1 MSWGY
6 PFQMDKPKSIIE
18 FFNQMLSR
26 REYLIPLISAQY
38 QFPNHYYG
46 LTSAAL
52 LEDLFVD
59 AAINF
64 KNQEHH
70 GLQLERPERTNEENI
85 TTDAKGEKGWDYK
98 YEGQNYSHKVGS
110 KVQSIALLWDATFQL
125 PEDGTYSY
133 PSPIVMVLSNYKDKN
148 ADLVLND
155 NRKIQ
160 VTPLSQFRSKELT
173 ENQSIIFA
181 KKLSNKKWQ
190 ILEVLKVSQPSLI
203 INQALNLQSVW
214 GKMMR
219 YWSEGAP
226 ANSIEIFVSKPKKNQ
241 IEILPSIE
249 PVEINFKALPGI
261 YLFPKESLQSVQVK
275 KNNRAI
281 LLPTEKVQEL
291 MEIAVESSNFSYL
304 PNWFTCYANN
314 RSIDL
319 YLVQRAEYD
328 RLNSAARN

>member
-1 MSWGY
+1 
-6 PFQMDKPKSIIE
+6 MDKPKGIID
-18 FFNQMLSR
+18 FFSQMLSK

-70 GLQLERPERTNEENI
+70 GLQLERPERTNDDNI
-85 TTDAKGEKGWDYK
+85 TTDAKGEKGWDYR
-98 YEGQNYSHKVGS
+98 YEGRNYSHKVGS

-133 PSPIVMVLSNYKDKN
+133 PSPIVMVLSNYKNKN
-148 ADLVLND
+148 ANLILSTKQ
-155 NRKIQ
+155 KIQ
-160 VTPLSQFRSKELT
+160 LTPISQYRSKDLQA
-173 ENQSIIFA
+173 NQSIVFA
-181 KKLSNKKWQ
+181 KRLSGNQWQ
-190 ILEVLKVSQPSLI
+190 ILEVIKVSQRDCKVIEVIDL
-203 INQALNLQSVW
+203 QAVW
-214 GKMMR
+214 SKMMA
-219 YWSEGAP
+219 YWSQDAP
-226 ANSIEIFVSKPKKNQ
+226 ANSIEIFVTKAKKSPD
-241 IEILPSIE
+241 EIVPSMI
-249 PVEINFKALPGI
+249 PVEIDFKALPGV
-261 YLFPKESLQSVQVK
+261 YLFPKESLQDVKVK

-291 MEIAVESSNFSYL
+291 MDIAVASNNFTFL
-304 PNWFTCYANN
+304 PNWFTCYASN
-314 RSIDL
+314 RSVDL